1 MFVNWRTTYLYMP
14 MLMSLWPWALFGS
27 KFWIILQYCLERN
40 VQNINGSQS
49 SIDYAEVICCW
60 FLLRS
65 IVLQKVNQT
74 VKSMQ
79 LDIFWFFFV
88 YKQINSLEASLGI
101 NQFVFYSC
109 AMIRYSINLWRRL
122 IVLEESST
130 VTFSMEVWVS
140 DWFDCYIW
148 LWCKYTKRSSSIN
161 A

>member
-1 MFVNWRTTYLYMP
+1 MNHFAILSWEERTKYKRLSVKYWLCGVHLLLIFTKEHCFAKGE
-14 MLMSLWPWALFGS
+14 SNS
-27 KFWIILQYCLERN
+27 E
-40 VQNINGSQS
+40 V
-49 SIDYAEVICCW
+49 YAI
-60 FLLRS
+60 R
-65 IVLQKVNQT
+65 
-74 VKSMQ
+74 
-79 LDIFWFFFV
+79 DIFWFFFV